1 MGKGVGFLVDGTGVG
16 FLLGVLVGG
25 AVTGLAEVG
34 GLVCC
39 EVGFLLGDLVG
50 GAVTGLAV
58 VGVTGAVT
66 SYLFKEQV
74 SDWMKLTADPS
85 NPFSGCSH
93 FPHTLSFQRRL
104 SA

>member
-16 FLLGVLVGG
+16 FLLGVLV
-25 AVTGLAEVG
+25 VG